1 MTLPTLV
8 LTRDLGVM
16 RAPLADYLGR
26 ALPGVDLVLPPG
38 PPEVGH
44 PALEGAAIVISTVH
58 AYGDLRAVLSS
69 RTDMRFIVIVDMPHF
84 RPDLMLAVRDA
95 DALVGSQ
102 GDADAILTAIDA
114 VIRGGGVVDKAVFD
128 LIVDSL
134 QEREFGRR
142 DRPAGP
148 LTEREQEIIVLVGG
162 GLANKAIARTLG
174 ISVVTVNAHLRS
186 IYTKLGARNR
196 MDAVNRWKSV
206 QGAEPVDGLAALPH
220 DGGPGAARE
229 VLHQAEA

>member
-16 RAPLADYLGR
+16 RAPLADYLAR
-26 ALPGVDLVLPPG
+26 ARPGVDLVLPPG
-38 PPEVGH
+38 PPQVGD
-44 PALEGAAIVISTVH
+44 PALEGAVIVISTVH
-58 AYGDLRAVLSS
+58 AYCEVRAVLSS
-69 RTDMRFIVIVDMPHF
+69 RTDVRFIVIVDMPHF
-84 RPDLMLAVRDA
+84 RPELVLEVRDA
-95 DALVGSQ
+95 DALVGSL

-128 LIVDSL
+128 LIIEAL
-134 QEREFGRR
+134 REREFGRR

-148 LTEREQEIIVLVGG
+148 LTEREQEIISLVGG

-186 IYTKLGARNR
+186 IYAKLGARNR

-206 QGAEPVDGLAALPH
+206 NGEEAEDGLALMPPDGVPDAGLEALQ
-220 DGGPGAARE
+220 R
-229 VLHQAEA
+229 AEA